1 MLTAIDENNKII
13 NLLEL
18 DRKELTGPPTERPVL
33 GAPTLRCANIFI
45 PGTPTR

>member
-18 DRKELTGPPTERPVL
+18 DRKELTGKFYCPSCHSEL
-33 GAPTLRCANIFI
+33 LIKNG
-45 PGTPTR
+45 